1 MKTSIYIAC
10 IGLCLAVMSCGKKT
24 EETRPI
30 RKNVT
35 ETVFATGVLEA
46 DNTYSLTA
54 QTDGYLAEVNF
65 NEGDIVEKG
74 NILAV
79 INNKENL
86 FNTESAIA
94 LYDIAQQNTA
104 PDAPALAKAKNE
116 IAIAQQNL
124 KQDSLQWIRYKN
136 LLASN
141 SIAKVDYEN
150 AKLKYQTSVT
160 DYENAKENY
169 RLQKQSADQSVIS
182 NKAQKEVHR
191 VMLRNNNIQAVVSG
205 KVYEKRK
212 EKGDFVK
219 TGDVIAVIGD
229 ASDIYAKVNIDES
242 NISKVKIGQAAV
254 VQLNTNK
261 QKEYKATVHEIYPA
275 FDEDSQSF
283 LCKLHFDDPL
293 DFKITGTQLQ
303 ANIVI
308 GVQQNALLIPRNYL
322 NFDGT
327 VQVKGEK
334 QNRKVQT
341 NFVSSDWVQIT
352 GGIDDNTTL
361 VTENIAANK
370 SNPSELSESM
380 R

>member
-1 MKTSIYIAC
+1 MKRISIISFC
-10 IGLCLAVMSCGKKT
+10 LCLLTMSCGKKT
-24 EETRPI
+24 EETKPI

-74 NILAV
+74 KVLAV
-79 INNKENL
+79 INNKENQ

-94 LYDIAQQNTA
+94 LFDIARQNTE
-104 PDAPALAKAKNE
+104 PDAPGLAKAKNE
-116 IAIAQQNL
+116 IVIAQQNL

-150 AKLKYQTSVT
+150 ARLKYQTSRSNH
-160 DYENAKENY
+160 ENAKENY
-169 RLQKQSADQSVIS
+169 RLQKQSADQAVIS

-191 VMLRNNNIQAVVSG
+191 VMLRNNNIQAIVSG

-229 ASDIYAKVNIDES
+229 AQDIYAKVNVDES
-242 NISKVKIGQAAV
+242 NISKVKVGQSAV
-254 VQLNTNK
+254 VQLNINK
-261 QKEYKATVHEIYPA
+261 QKVYLATVKEIYPA
-275 FDEDSQSF
+275 FDENSQSF
-283 LCKLHFDDPL
+283 LCKLRFDDVL

-308 GVQQNALLIPRNYL
+308 GSQERALLIPRNYL

-334 QNRKVQT
+334 QTRKVQT

-361 VTENIAANK
+361 VTDNLAANK
-370 SNPSELSESM
+370 SNPSEFSENM
-380 R
+380 P